1 MFIIKALYLKDI
13 ALFWWKWRDFFVIP
27 IVCRRHPINIL
38 QSLLTQASLDSQTLQ
53 NLVEMAGF
61 EPASKQGTN
70 MLSTRLSWPS
80 IFEQWQDPS
89 HQPLPY
95 LLKSHFG
102 IAAYQNQSR
111 YFRTA

>member
-53 NLVEMAGF
+53 NLVETIIKF
-61 EPASKQGTN
+61 SN
-70 MLSTRLSWPS
+70 SF
-80 IFEQWQDPS
+80 IQD
-89 HQPLPY
+89 
-95 LLKSHFG
+95 LLQVYEFAEKNS
-102 IAAYQNQSR
+102 SCL
-111 YFRTA
+111 